1 MFRRARLAGLTSR
14 NGYDWLREKSQ
25 CTLSVCRL
33 RNKKH
38 MDNTTQG
45 SPGHLTLTSRE
56 SGASIQSFL
65 DESFHFVAASL
76 GDIVGSPTSADLSL
90 DVAHA
95 EICLVVTLQCLW
107 RRGGTWG
114 RSSNCPRRTVV
125 PQCEGRRGDRAQEPR
140 TSRHV
145 SAGRPGHGD
154 RRTGAGGRHS
164 GSSGHLNIRSVSC
177 LADWQGCSPVPQ
189 TGLSTGGQWWGQ
201 SSLLAITTTTTTR
214 ARETADSIMSQH
226 SNIFTY
232 FPLVR
237 ARAGGVESTETNS
250 PNLIMPCHHH
260 FKYVLAVLRVTPLK
274 RFTNRICGNNLLC
287 SLVMLFEKFF
297 YEKSFYPSFIY
308 KPSFIHSSKYL
319 NF

>member
-95 EICLVVTLQCLW
+95 EICLVVTLQCLG

-177 LADWQGCSPVPQ
+177 LADWVAHLSHRLGSPQGDSGGDSPHCWPSPPPPPPGPGRQQ
-189 TGLSTGGQWWGQ
+189 TASCPSTQIFSHIFLWFVHGLEG
-201 SSLLAITTTTTTR
+201 
-214 ARETADSIMSQH
+214 
-226 SNIFTY
+226 
-232 FPLVR
+232 
-237 ARAGGVESTETNS
+237 
-250 PNLIMPCHHH
+250 
-260 FKYVLAVLRVTPLK
+260 
-274 RFTNRICGNNLLC
+274 
-287 SLVMLFEKFF
+287 
-297 YEKSFYPSFIY
+297 
-308 KPSFIHSSKYL
+308 
-319 NF
+319 